1 MDINIG
7 DIYAILTAFCWSS
20 AVILFDLSGRLF
32 TSLQISLIKNL
43 IGVIGFIITILILKI
58 TILDFSLNEMFI
70 LIFSGILG
78 VALGDFLF
86 LKSLSIVGSGISA
99 IIATIYVPSIFFIA
113 YIFFGEIIT
122 KKVIIGGVLISCAIF
137 IGTYKIS
144 KTLNQKI
151 FLKGI
156 IFGILAQ
163 IFTAISVLMVKPIME
178 NHSVVSIALVRFGIG
193 LIGILIVLIKIK
205 GFVFLKET
213 FNTGL
218 KNLYVIMGSILGT
231 YLSVIFWLAGFK
243 YTMASRAAVYN
254 ELSTIMIIVMAYIF
268 LKEPMPKRK
277 CLAVFIAFIGALI
290 VSIQ

>member
-58 TILDFSLNEMFI
+58 TILDFSLNEIFI

>member
-1 MDINIG
+1 
-7 DIYAILTAFCWSS
+7 
-20 AVILFDLSGRLF
+20 
-32 TSLQISLIKNL
+32 
-43 IGVIGFIITILILKI
+43 
-58 TILDFSLNEMFI
+58 
-70 LIFSGILG
+70 
-78 VALGDFLF
+78 
-86 LKSLSIVGSGISA
+86 
-99 IIATIYVPSIFFIA
+99 
-113 YIFFGEIIT
+113 
-122 KKVIIGGVLISCAIF
+122 
-137 IGTYKIS
+137 
-144 KTLNQKI
+144 
-151 FLKGI
+151 
-156 IFGILAQ
+156 
-163 IFTAISVLMVKPIME
+163 ME

-231 YLSVIFWLAGFK
+231 YLSVIFWLSGFK

-277 CLAVFIAFIGALI
+277 CLAVFIASIGALI